1 MVGAAEQSV
10 AAFGVR
16 LELAV
21 RTRLVPALIARA
33 RGDRDVLG
41 ASEPVPTKTGV
52 ASAGEAARRVGTC
65 GICGTSRP
73 RRVHTFVHVC
83 ASQITVA

>member
-21 RTRLVPALIARA
+21 RTRLVPALIAGHVA
-33 RGDRDVLG
+33 AATFLVQANPSPLKP
-41 ASEPVPTKTGV
+41 ALQVQVKPPAELEHV
-52 ASAGEAARRVGTC
+52 ASVAHPDSVRSRHSF
-65 GICGTSRP
+65 TS
-73 RRVHTFVHVC
+73 VQ
-83 ASQITVA
+83 AK